1 MSRHFNIA
9 IEKGI
14 KNFCNVHY
22 SCANHACDVDK
33 LKKSIR
39 EAFVGIFSQE
49 WLTEFKKDAL
59 QLIPDDKK
67 EQATARFPARP
78 TDGDLDLS
86 LLHECKY
93 FFA

>member
-1 MSRHFNIA
+1 MIRTVNIA
-9 IEKGI
+9 NEKGI
-14 KNFCNVHY
+14 KNFCNVHD
-22 SCANHACDVDK
+22 SFATHACDVDK
-33 LKKSIR
+33 LNESIR
-39 EAFVGIFSQE
+39 EAFVGIFSQDL
-49 WLTEFKKDAL
+49 LTEFKKDAL